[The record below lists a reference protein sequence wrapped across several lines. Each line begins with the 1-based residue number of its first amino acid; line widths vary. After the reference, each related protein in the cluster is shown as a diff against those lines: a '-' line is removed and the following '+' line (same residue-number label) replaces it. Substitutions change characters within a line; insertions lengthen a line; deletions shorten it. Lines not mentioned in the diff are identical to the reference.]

1 MITLTLKEISQYRN
15 QLATYPQ
22 ALVAL
27 DMLEDCEGSLEDAA
41 LALAI
46 QAGQQP
52 DCLNWLD
59 GVAKRCRTV
68 VCQAEFREDLTN
80 DNVSLMVKHLI
91 EQKVCPAVL
100 TTLIVIY
107 VVKQG
112 IEDFCQPL
120 ELKL

>member
-1 MITLTLKEISQYRN
+1 MITLTIKEISQYRN
-15 QLATYPQ
+15 QLAIYSE

-52 DCLNWLD
+52 DRINWLD
-59 GVAKRCRTV
+59 GIAKRYRTV
-68 VCQAEFREDLTN
+68 ICQAEFREDLTN
-80 DNVSLMVKHLI
+80 NNVSLMVKHLI

-100 TTLIVIY
+100 AAIVVIY
-107 VVKQG
+107 IVEQG
-112 IEDFCQPL
+112 VEDFCQPL